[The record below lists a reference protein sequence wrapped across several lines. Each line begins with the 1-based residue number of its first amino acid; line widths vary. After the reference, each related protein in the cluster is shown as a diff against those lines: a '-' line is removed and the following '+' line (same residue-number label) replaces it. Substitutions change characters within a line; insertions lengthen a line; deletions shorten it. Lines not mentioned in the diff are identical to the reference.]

1 MIIKHT
7 IARVSSQA
15 LMVMAAGLSLSL
27 VAGAARADEGMWL
40 VNQPPLEALK
50 RDHKFEP
57 SEAFLRRMMLCAV
70 NFGGASGSIV
80 SADGL
85 VMTNHHVASDSLA
98 TLSTAERDLL
108 TNGYHARTRAEELKV
123 PGLEVSV
130 LMDIAD
136 VTQRVQ
142 GAAAKGTDA
151 GEAEKLRRAEIA
163 AIESAAREAS
173 GLDCRVVSLYG
184 GGAFH
189 LYSSKRFTDVR
200 LVFAP
205 EKALGFFGGDT
216 DNFEYPRFCLD
227 AAFFRLYDN
236 GEAYKPKEFLK
247 WSKGAAEG
255 DLALV
260 FGHPGR
266 TQRLLTVADVEY
278 QRDHA
283 LPNRLANLWRLEIA
297 MQQYSSRSSEH
308 RRQAADD
315 LFGVA
320 NGRKAT
326 WGQYQGLLDPAIMQK
341 KRDAEKQL
349 RSAIEQDAKLAAEVG
364 DAFAK
369 IEQRAQEMAE
379 RAAKLQ
385 AKSRMDGPLGTALTI
400 YRLSVEKQ
408 KPSAQR
414 LREFRDTALP
424 SLMNNLTAERP
435 VYAEYE
441 AYLLAQDFINLASR
455 LGADDP
461 FVKKILGGKSPM
473 DRATDL
479 VAGTKLLDAK
489 SRGEYAGMTT
499 EQLLASQEPL
509 FELAAEIDGEIRE
522 ARRQMEEVWE
532 PIGTQA
538 YGKLAKARFAVLGD
552 KVYPDATG
560 TLRLSYGP
568 IVGYQQ
574 EGKAIAPFT
583 NLGGLFERYEQR
595 FVKDGEKEF
604 ALPQRWIEARS
615 KLDLKTPFNFVC
627 TADIIGGNSGSP
639 VVNTRGEVIGLIFDG
654 NIHSLPGAFIYD
666 GRLNRAV
673 SVDSR
678 GIVEALR
685 VVYGAEELVRELGQ

>member
-1 MIIKHT
+1 MTIKHL
-7 IARVSSQA
+7 IACVG
-15 LMVMAAGLSLSL
+15 VAASL
-27 VAGAARADEGMWL
+27 VLVARPSLADEGMWL
-40 VNQPPLEALK
+40 VNQPPMEALK
-50 RDHKFEP
+50 RDHGFEP
-57 SEAFLRRMMLCAV
+57 SEAFLKRMMLCAV

-85 VMTNHHVASDSLA
+85 VMTNHHVASESLA
-98 TLSTAERDLL
+98 ILSTAERDLL
-108 TNGYHARTRAEELKV
+108 TNGYHAKTRAEELKV

-130 LMDIAD
+130 LMDIVD
-136 VTQRVQ
+136 VTKRVQ
-142 GAAAKGTDA
+142 DAAAKGKDA
-151 GEAEKLRRAEIA
+151 SEAEKLRRAEIA
-163 AIESAAREAS
+163 AIEGAAREAS

-236 GEAYKPKEFLK
+236 GEVYKPKEFLK
-247 WSKGAAEG
+247 WSSGAKEG

-278 QRDHA
+278 QRDVA
-283 LPNRLANLWRLEIA
+283 LPGRMANLWRVEIA
-297 MQQYSSRSSEH
+297 LQQYSARSSEH

-341 KRDAEKQL
+341 KRDGEKQL
-349 RSAIEQDAKLAAEVG
+349 RSAIAQDAKLAAEVG
-364 DAFAK
+364 DAFEALEK
-369 IEQRAQEMAE
+369 RASEMAT
-379 RAAKLQ
+379 RAAALQ
-385 AKSRMDGPLGTALTI
+385 AKMRLPGPLSTAMLI
-400 YRLSVEKQ
+400 YRLPIEKA
-408 KPSAQR
+408 KPSSER
-414 LREFRDTALP
+414 LREYRDSAMP
-424 SLMNNLTAERP
+424 SLMNDLGAERP
-435 VYAEYE
+435 VYKEYE
-441 AYLLAQDFINLASR
+441 AYSMAQDLMNIAAR
-455 LGADDP
+455 LGGDDP
-461 FVKKILGGKSPM
+461 FVQKLLGGKSPM
-473 DRATDL
+473 QRATEL
-479 VAGTKLLDAK
+479 VAGTKLYDPK
-489 SRGEYAGMTT
+489 SRLEFAGMTR
-499 EQLLASQEPL
+499 EQLLAQQEPL
-509 FELAAEIDGEIRE
+509 FELAAMVD
-522 ARRQMEEVWE
+522 EEVRVARKQFDEVWD

-568 IVGYQQ
+568 IVGYEE
-574 EGKAIAPFT
+574 EGKKLTPFT
-583 NLGGLFERYEQR
+583 NLAGLFERYEQR

-604 ALPQRWIEARS
+604 GLPQRWIDARS
-615 KLDLKTPFNFVC
+615 KLDLSTPFNFVC

-639 VVNTRGEVIGLIFDG
+639 VVNTSGEVIGLIFDG
-654 NIHSLPGAFIYD
+654 NIYSLPGGFIYD
-666 GRLNRAV
+666 GRQNRAI

-678 GIVEALR
+678 GMMEALK
-685 VVYGAEELVRELGQ
+685 VVYGAEELVKELGGR

>member
-1 MIIKHT
+1 MTIKHLV
-7 IARVSSQA
+7 ARASFH
-15 LMVMAAGLSLSL
+15 VMAVLAAGSI
-27 VAGAARADEGMWL
+27 VAMPARADEGMWL

-50 RDHKFEP
+50 REHKFEP
-57 SEAFLRRMMLCAV
+57 SDAFLKRMMLCAV

-80 SADGL
+80 SPEGL

-98 TLSTAERDLL
+98 TLSSAERDLL
-108 TNGYHARTRAEELKV
+108 TNGYHAKTRAEELKV

-130 LMDIAD
+130 LMEIED

-142 GAAAKGTDA
+142 AAAAKGADA
-151 GEAEKLRRAEIA
+151 AEAEKLRRAEIG
-163 AIESAAREAS
+163 AIEAAAREAS
-173 GLDCRVVSLYG
+173 GLDCRVVTLFG

-189 LYSSKRFTDVR
+189 LYTSKRFTDVR

-205 EKALGFFGGDT
+205 EKQLGFFGGDT

-227 AAFFRLYDN
+227 AAFFRLYDG
-236 GEAYKPKEFLK
+236 GEPYKPKEYLK
-247 WSKGAAEG
+247 WSGGAKEG

-278 QRDHA
+278 QRDTA
-283 LPNRLANLWRLEIA
+283 LPTRLANLWRVEIA
-297 MQQYSSRSSEH
+297 LQQYSGKSSEH
-308 RRQAADD
+308 RRQAEDD

-326 WGQYQGLLDPAIMQK
+326 WGQYQGLLDPAIMQR
-341 KRDAEKQL
+341 KRDAEQQL
-349 RSAIEQDAKLAAEVG
+349 RSAIAADPKLAAMAG
-364 DAFAK
+364 DAFSKLEARAK
-369 IEQRAQEMAE
+369 HMAE
-379 RAAKLQ
+379 HAVEVQVR
-385 AKSRMDGPLGTALTI
+385 SRVDGPLATALTI
-400 YRLSVEKQ
+400 YRLSIEKA

-424 SLMNNLTAERP
+424 SLMNSLAAERP
-435 VYAEYE
+435 VYREYE
-441 AYLLAQDFINLASR
+441 AYSMTQDMMNVASR

-461 FVKKILGGKSPM
+461 YVKVLLGGKSPM
-473 DRATDL
+473 QRATELIAGSKL
-479 VAGTKLLDAK
+479 VDAK
-489 SRGEYAGMTT
+489 SRMEFAAMTT

-509 FELAAEIDGEIRE
+509 FELAAAIDKPNRE
-522 ARRQMEEVWE
+522 ARQKMEEGWE
-532 PIGTQA
+532 PVGTEA
-538 YGKLAKARFAVLGD
+538 YGRLAKARFAVLGD

-568 IVGYQQ
+568 IAGY
-574 EGKAIAPFT
+574 EEAGKTIAPFT
-583 NLGGLFERYEQR
+583 NLAGLYERYEQR
-595 FVKDGEKEF
+595 FVKEGEKEF
-604 ALPQRWIEARS
+604 GLPQRWIEARS
-615 KLDLKTPFNFVC
+615 KINLQTPFNFVC

-639 VVNTRGEVIGLIFDG
+639 VVNTSGEVIGLIFDG

-666 GRLNRAV
+666 GRMNRAV

-685 VVYGAEELVRELGQ
+685 AVYGAEGILRELGAN